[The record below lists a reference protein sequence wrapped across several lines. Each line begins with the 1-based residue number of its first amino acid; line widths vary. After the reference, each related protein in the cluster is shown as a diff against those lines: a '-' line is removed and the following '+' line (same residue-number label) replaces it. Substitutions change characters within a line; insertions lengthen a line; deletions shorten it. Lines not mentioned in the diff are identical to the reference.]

1 MNAQSLRPS
10 RGKSWIWTLLLR
22 ELRLA
27 VRIGGGA
34 LVGVLFFLAVVTVIP
49 FGVGPDLNLL
59 ARIGPA
65 ILWIGALLATL
76 LGLDRLFQADRED
89 GTLDLMLMA
98 GRPLELLVLI
108 KCLAHW
114 LATGLPL
121 VIAAPVLGI
130 FLNLQPLAMAAVTAT
145 LLVGTPALTLIGA
158 IGASLTVSLR
168 RGGLLLAVLV
178 VPLTIPVLI
187 FGVSAANAALVV
199 GTPFKTPFAILCAL
213 SLIAGVVG
221 PVASAMALRFS
232 AD

>member
-1 MNAQSLRPS
+1 MT
-10 RGKSWIWTLLLR
+10 SWAMALFQR
-22 ELRLA
+22 DLRLS
-27 VRIGGGA
+27 VRVGGSA

-59 ARIGPA
+59 SRIGPA

-76 LGLDRLFQADRED
+76 LGLDRLFQADRDD

-98 GRPLELLVLI
+98 GRPLELVVLI

-114 LATGLPL
+114 TATGLPL
-121 VIAAPVLGI
+121 VVAAPVLGI
-130 FLNLQPLAMAAVTAT
+130 FLNLDPVSMAAVTAT

-178 VPLTIPVLI
+178 VPLAIPVLI
-187 FGVSAANAALVV
+187 FGVSSADAAIRDPVPFL
-199 GTPFKTPFAILCAL
+199 TPFLILCAL
-213 SLIAGVVG
+213 SLIAAVVG
-221 PVASAMALRFS
+221 PIASATALRFAS
-232 AD
+232 D

>member
-1 MNAQSLRPS
+1 MSGWAKELFQRD
-10 RGKSWIWTLLLR
+10 
-22 ELRLA
+22 LRLS
-27 VRIGGGA
+27 VRVGGSA

-76 LGLDRLFQADRED
+76 LGLDRLFQADRDD

-98 GRPLELLVLI
+98 GRPLEMVVLI

-114 LATGLPL
+114 VATGLPL
-121 VIAAPVLGI
+121 VVAAPLLGI
-130 FLNLQPLAMAAVTAT
+130 FLNLDPVSMAAVTAT

-158 IGASLTVSLR
+158 IGASLTVSMR

-178 VPLTIPVLI
+178 VPLAIPVLI
-187 FGVSAANAALVV
+187 FGVSSADAAIHDPVPFL
-199 GTPFKTPFAILCAL
+199 TPFLILCAL
-213 SLIAGVVG
+213 SLIAAVIG
-221 PVASAMALRFS
+221 PIASATALRFAS
-232 AD
+232 D

>member
-1 MNAQSLRPS
+1 MSGWATELFQRD
-10 RGKSWIWTLLLR
+10 
-22 ELRLA
+22 LRLS
-27 VRIGGGA
+27 VRVGGSA

-76 LGLDRLFQADRED
+76 LGLDRLFQADRDD

-98 GRPLELLVLI
+98 GRPLEMVVLI

-114 LATGLPL
+114 VATGLPL
-121 VIAAPVLGI
+121 VVAAPLLGI
-130 FLNLQPLAMAAVTAT
+130 FLNLDPVSMAAVTAT

-158 IGASLTVSLR
+158 IGASLTVSMR

-178 VPLTIPVLI
+178 VPLAIPVLI
-187 FGVSAANAALVV
+187 FGVSSADAAIHDPVPFL
-199 GTPFKTPFAILCAL
+199 TPFLILCAL
-213 SLIAGVVG
+213 SLIAAVIG
-221 PVASAMALRFS
+221 PIASATALRFAS
-232 AD
+232 D